1 MGYEIE
7 IKDLPPRAV
16 ATVRTTIAPD
26 GIAGAFDRLLPDV
39 MAHIQAHGERPA
51 GPPLAIFHR
60 YEPDG
65 VDMEVGF
72 ALPLQGAVPSEPP
85 VEVHELPAGRAAVT
99 WHHGPYSKLGEAHRA
114 VTEWIAAEGHKEAG
128 PPWELYWSNPS
139 ETPAAEL
146 RTEVG
151 YPIE

>member
-1 MGYEIE
+1 MAYEIE

-16 ATVRTTIAPD
+16 ATVRATTTPGEMGEALHQ
-26 GIAGAFDRLLPDV
+26 ALPAV
-39 MAHIQAHGERPA
+39 VAHVQEHGERPA

-65 VDMEVGF
+65 VDMEAGF

-85 VEVHELPAGRAAVT
+85 VEVHELPACRAAVT
-99 WHHGPYSKLGEAHRA
+99 WHVGPYSKLGEAHRA
-114 VTEWIAAEGHKEAG
+114 VTEWIAAEGHRESG
-128 PPWELYWSNPS
+128 PPWELYWSDPS
-139 ETPAAEL
+139 ETPSAEL